1 MLVELTVQVLTLP
14 EHDRAA
20 QSALL
25 DRRAVR
31 QAQVIGAIEVGAG
44 IARPSVLIDR
54 VVTLALASDSSDAA
68 MGQRAYAGVTG
79 ANHAI
84 VQGREASRVPE
95 PPELGR
101 T

>member
-1 MLVELTVQVLTLP
+1 MIAGFARGRQVLVELTVQVLTLP

-68 MGQRAYAGVTG
+68 RGSGHMQ
-79 ANHAI
+79 
-84 VQGREASRVPE
+84 E
-95 PPELGR
+95 
-101 T
+101 